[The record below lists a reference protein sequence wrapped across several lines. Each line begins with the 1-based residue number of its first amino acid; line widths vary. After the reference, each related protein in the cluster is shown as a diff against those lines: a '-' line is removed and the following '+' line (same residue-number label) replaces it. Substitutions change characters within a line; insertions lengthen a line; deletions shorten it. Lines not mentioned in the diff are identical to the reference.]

1 MTYLDESKENIMKF
15 GNPELDRR
23 VGGLP
28 LPSLTLIEGP
38 NDSGKS
44 ILSQQIAYGA
54 LSSGFD
60 VLYITTEDTSK
71 GVITNMEKL
80 NWKIVDYF
88 LLGNFK
94 ITSLNTLSMKWDS
107 EISKYYLNALTSY
120 IRKRTVQYDFII
132 IDSITYLL
140 THAEPQDVLDFF
152 SNCRNIVERS
162 GKSFVLSMHPY
173 ALDKDVLIRV
183 RALCD
188 GHLVLEIKTFR
199 DKEALTINV
208 AKLKGAVRNVSDT
221 ISFEVSSA
229 YGIKVLPYS
238 TARG

>member
-1 MTYLDESKENIMKF
+1 MTYLDEAKENIMKF
-15 GNPELDRR
+15 SNPELDRR
-23 VGGLP
+23 IGGLP

-44 ILSQQIAYGA
+44 ILSQQITYGA

-107 EISKYYLNALTSY
+107 EISKYYLTALTNY

-152 SNCRNIVERS
+152 SNCRNIVENS
-162 GKSFVLSMHPY
+162 GKSFVLSIHPY
-173 ALDKDVLIRV
+173 ALDKEVLIRV

-199 DKEALTINV
+199 DKDALTINV
-208 AKLKGAVRNVSDT
+208 AKLKGAVKNVIET
-221 ISFEVSSA
+221 ISFEVSPA
-229 YGIKVLPYS
+229 YGIKVLPFS

>member
-44 ILSQQIAYGA
+44 ILSQQITYGA

-80 NWKIVDYF
+80 NWRIVDYF

-107 EISKYYLNALTSY
+107 EISKYYLNALTNY
-120 IRKRTVQYDFII
+120 IKRRTVQYDFII

-152 SNCRNIVERS
+152 SNCRNIVEKS
-162 GKSFVLSMHPY
+162 GKSFVISMHPY